1 MAAPTMYIAVALVM
15 TSAPTDFQIETLSS
29 APFSSPKQ
37 CEGFLEGY
45 AMRDVFKKV
54 RKWVTVTSTGPEKEK
69 PVISYESGFGYII
82 EHKNW
87 TLVYDVDARQLEYV
101 DKNDDG
107 KYKFTKFR
115 CIETEAP

>member
-15 TSAPTDFQIETLSS
+15 TSAPADFQIERLSYV
-29 APFSSPKQ
+29 PFSSPKQ

-54 RKWVTVTSTGPEKEK
+54 RRWVTVTSTGPEIEK

-87 TLVYDVDARQLEYV
+87 TFGYDVDARQLEYV
-101 DKNDDG
+101 DKNND
-107 KYKFTKFR
+107 TKHKLTRFR